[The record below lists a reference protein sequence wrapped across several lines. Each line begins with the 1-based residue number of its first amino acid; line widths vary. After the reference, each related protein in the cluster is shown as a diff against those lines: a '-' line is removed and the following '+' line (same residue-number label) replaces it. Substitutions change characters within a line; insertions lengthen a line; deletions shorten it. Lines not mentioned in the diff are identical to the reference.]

1 MVNEV
6 ETKLKTFFQ
15 EHTSKK
21 FKKGEVLMRQQEMPE
36 GIFFLSEGIVRMYTV
51 SQDGEEYEL
60 NVYKSPSFFPVGW
73 LINSTENRYYYE
85 ATIDCTVYIAPKNE
99 FLTFLYNNH
108 DIIVD
113 LLKRVYHGLEGYF
126 LRMETLL
133 AGVAYYKTIAEI
145 ILSTQR
151 FAEPASAP
159 HSHHVKLT
167 HHQIASRTGLSRE
180 TVTREIRKL
189 QKKNLV
195 TYEGDQLTVRD
206 LRLLEEELSN
216 S

>member
-1 MVNEV
+1 MVHTV

-15 EHTSKK
+15 NHTSKK

-36 GIFFLSEGIVRMYTV
+36 GIFFLSEGVVRMYTV

-73 LINSTENRYYYE
+73 LINSSENRYYYE
-85 ATIDCTVYIAPKNE
+85 ATIDSTVYIAPKNE
-99 FLTFLYNNH
+99 FYTFLQSNQ
-108 DIIVD
+108 DVIFD
-113 LLKRVYHGLEGYF
+113 LLQRVYRGLEGYF
-126 LRMETLL
+126 VRMETLL

-145 ILSTQR
+145 IISTQR
-151 FAEPASAP
+151 FGEPAATP
-159 HSHHVKLT
+159 RSHHVKLT

-189 QKKNLV
+189 QKKDLV
-195 TYEGDQLTVRD
+195 AYEGDQLTVLD
-206 LRLLEEELSN
+206 LQLLQDELSN